1 MQDIKLNN
9 GIMMSAVGFGVFQI
23 PEKECE
29 DVVLNAINCGYRLI
43 DTASS
48 YQNEQAVG
56 RAIKRAEKERG
67 VSREDLFIKKDQR
80 LKPRPSGRRT
90 SRGETQCLI
99 RCFLPV
105 NILTDN
111 RYRSTCAG

>member
-1 MQDIKLNN
+1 MQSVKLNN
-9 GIMMSAVGFGVFQI
+9 GIEMPLIGFGVFQI
-23 PEKECE
+23 PENECE
-29 DVVLNAINCGYRLI
+29 DVVVNAIKNGYRLI

-48 YQNEQAVG
+48 YENEEAVG
-56 RAIKRAEKERG
+56 RAISRAQNELGVERK
-67 VSREDLFIKKDQR
+67 DLFIKKDQL
-80 LKPRPSGRRT
+80 LKPRPSGLRS

-111 RYRSTCAG
+111 RYGSTAA